1 MEAKSMLQGDMRLT
15 SEFYGFTWEMV
26 SGPSAVGLLT
36 STPSSDCL
44 GITCSSCRTFKTG
57 AETEDSRWRCENI
70 PGLKLLLNLQRGTW
84 MNLENI
90 ILSKLTQEQ
99 KTNTAYSHSAAA
111 NLKEDLRGFIW
122 LCDSAGRRPE

>member
-70 PGLKLLLNLQRGTW
+70 PGLKLLLNLQR
-84 MNLENI
+84 
-90 ILSKLTQEQ
+90 
-99 KTNTAYSHSAAA
+99 AAA